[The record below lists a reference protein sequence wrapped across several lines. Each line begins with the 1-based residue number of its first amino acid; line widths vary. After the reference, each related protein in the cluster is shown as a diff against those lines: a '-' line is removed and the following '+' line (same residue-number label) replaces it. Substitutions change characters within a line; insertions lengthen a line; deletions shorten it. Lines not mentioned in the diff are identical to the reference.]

1 MIDFTDYLGYLED
14 NEDLLRKLE
23 KEDSPI
29 FSYLFNALDTC
40 QALREMFHDLTDD
53 DIEIDDSDY
62 QIIFDAASGYVFE
75 TLEHYKAILKNNFND
90 NEKIALQFGRLIV
103 YYFYLDE
110 LRTACIEAHKYENPL
125 KDYLDKVLDDIDSI
139 LVQKL
144 FVDDAFYKAID
155 DKLELIAPKD
165 VQTYGEEIAD
175 CYAQLA

>member
-62 QIIFDAASGYVFE
+62 QVFFEAASGYVYE
-75 TLEHYKAILKNNFND
+75 TLEHYKSILKNYFND
-90 NEKIALQFGRLIV
+90 NEKMANQFGRLIV
-103 YYFYLDE
+103 FYFYLDE
-110 LRTACIEAHKYENPL
+110 LRTACIESNQYQNPF
-125 KDYLDKVLDDIDSI
+125 KEYLDKTIDDIDSI
-139 LVQKL
+139 LVKKL
-144 FVDDAFYKAID
+144 FVDEAFYQNIN
-155 DKLELIAPKD
+155 DKLELLAPKD

-175 CYAQLA
+175 CYAQVA